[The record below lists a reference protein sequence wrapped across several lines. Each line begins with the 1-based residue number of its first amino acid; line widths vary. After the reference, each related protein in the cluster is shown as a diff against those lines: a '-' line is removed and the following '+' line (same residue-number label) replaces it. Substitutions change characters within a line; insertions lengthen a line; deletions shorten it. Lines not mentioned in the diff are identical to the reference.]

1 MEYHI
6 FSSFYC
12 REWIKKEVLNQ
23 KSRGY
28 SVRLFGWRLFDRG
41 SCCGIVFLQEKSVV
55 TTESVSKPK
64 TGLIVRYVTYVTFTI
79 LYINQYCSLSCKS
92 SSYLSKATKV

>member
-12 REWIKKEVLNQ
+12 REWIRKEVIDQ

-28 SVRLFGWRLFDRG
+28 SVRLCGWRVFDRG

-55 TTESVSKPK
+55 TAKSVSKLEP
-64 TGLIVRYVTYVTFTI
+64 GLIVRYVTYLTLLFTF
-79 LYINQYCSLSCKS
+79 LSVKH
-92 SSYLSKATKV
+92 LAI